1 MKTYIESKKIKEYLA
16 RIEAMRT
23 KDGIKKGEIAGTF
36 SMRDIR
42 SMKRLLNNYGKI
54 KEVER
59 QALFGALILAI
70 EQDYFQEGEINWYH
84 KLSLFGIDEAQTQKG
99 LEWFR
104 KNLKRWEREA
114 KGKYRL
120 DSNFAFFVKGV
131 RDAVTNEQFKE
142 FRFGGFQ
149 KNAPNTDAARN
160 YGVFNVIPIWQVV
173 MNDGTTF
180 AYSYGSWQS
189 NTDIEYNPDFNLKED

>member
-1 MKTYIESKKIKEYLA
+1 MTTYTPSKKIKQYLS
-16 RIEAMRT
+16 RIEEMRT
-23 KDGIKKGEIAGTF
+23 KEGIKKGEIAGTF

-42 SMKRLLNNYGKI
+42 GMKRLLNNYGRI

-59 QALFGALILAI
+59 QALFDALILAI
-70 EQDYFQEGEINWYH
+70 DQNYFETENLNWH
-84 KLSLFGIDEAQTQKG
+84 HTFSLFGIDEEQTRKG

-120 DSNFAFFVKGV
+120 NSQFTAFVSGV
-131 RDAVTNEQFKE
+131 RDAITHEQFKE

-149 KNAPNTDAARN
+149 KNAPDTNISYK

-173 MNDGTTF
+173 MNDGTAF

-189 NTDIEYNPDFNLKED
+189 NTDIEYGPDFNIKE